1 MNKKQLK
8 EIAERHGISVV
19 YLFGSQA
26 EKGKRYLE
34 GEGVMPDVSSDL
46 DVAVA
51 FERLPEPDRAI
62 ESYGLIYKELSMLF
76 EPFEIDLIF
85 LHEHNALFK
94 YEIIKGIRVYERDE
108 EFADN
113 LEMEIMRQ
121 AEDLSFKRKKFYEE
135 IMEAIE
141 DGYFEF
147 EYSPSH

>member
-1 MNKKQLK
+1 MRKKQLK

-26 EKGKRYLE
+26 EIGKRYLE
-34 GEGVMPDVSSDL
+34 GERVMPDASSDL

-51 FERLPEPDRAI
+51 FERPPEPDKAL
-62 ESYGLIYKELSMLF
+62 ETYGFIYKELSILF
-76 EPFEIDLIF
+76 DPFEIDLIF

-94 YEIIKGIRVYERDE
+94 YEIIKGIRIYVKDE
-108 EFADN
+108 ESADN
-113 LEMEIMRQ
+113 IEMEIMRQ
-121 AEDLSFKRKKFYEE
+121 AEDLSFKRKKFCEE

-147 EYSPSH
+147 EYSPSR